1 MNLEFVPLLRLQRE
15 IYEIP
20 RGRERFLEYL
30 RVMQNDRRDDIRL
43 PPLVAMNPMA
53 KDHAKTLLDTFL
65 ALDADGIAARAV
77 EEASLEL
84 AAVPGDYKVAL
95 VLADDAMG
103 GWTNRYDV
111 EFTHR
116 FESQTIAKRGWLSGI
131 LWTSEEP
138 SVQEARAAVLTS
150 VHRAAYIQTH
160 GAATTLGERLA
171 QEGHAMAA
179 AGRDSPV
186 LDAEDLSYTR
196 EVIAEY
202 RDARDRRTNIECL
215 FGDPAARCLGFTP
228 RGLSPW
234 AGLALALHEARL
246 SAGAARVAGH
256 SR

>member
-30 RVMQNDRRDDIRL
+30 RVLQNDRRDDIRL

-53 KDHAKTLLDTFL
+53 KDHVKTLLDTLL

-77 EEASLEL
+77 EEASPGL
-84 AAVPGDYKVAL
+84 AAIPGDYRVAL

-111 EFTHR
+111 EFSHR
-116 FESQTIAKRGWLSGI
+116 FESQAIARRGWLSGI

-138 SVQEARAAVLTS
+138 SAAEARAAVLTS
-150 VHRAAYIQTH
+150 VHRAAYIQAH
-160 GAATTLGERLA
+160 GASLTLGERLA

-179 AGRDSPV
+179 AGCARPA
-186 LDAEDLSYTR
+186 LDAEDLTYTR

-215 FGDPAARCLGFTP
+215 FGDTAARGLGFTP

-234 AGLALALHEARL
+234 AGLALALHDAGV
-246 SAGAARVAGH
+246 SAGSAVAGH

>member
-1 MNLEFVPLLRLQRE
+1 VNLEFVPLLRLQRE

-20 RGRERFLEYL
+20 RGRDRFLEYL

-77 EEASLEL
+77 EEASLDL
-84 AAVPGDYKVAL
+84 AAVPGDYRVAL

-116 FESQTIAKRGWLSGI
+116 FESQAIAKRGWLSGI

-138 SVQEARAAVLTS
+138 SVQEARAAALTS
-150 VHRAAYIQTH
+150 VHRAAYIQAY
-160 GAATTLGERLA
+160 GAAFTLGERLA

-215 FGDPAARCLGFTP
+215 FGDPAARSLGFTP